1 MDFGLSLL
9 NKLVRLKQ
17 MRFDKS
23 KIQNPKSKIQM
34 RYIPNSPEER
44 DEMLKVVGLGTADE
58 LFRSIPADV
67 QLNRQL
73 KITEPLAEPEVIG
86 AMENFASK
94 NAAARKTSFL
104 GAGVYSH
111 YSPTVVDH
119 LIQRSEFFTS
129 YTPYQPEVSQG
140 TLQYIFEFQTLICQL
155 TGMEVANASMY
166 DGSTAMAEAFL
177 MAQRVTRRD
186 KVVIAQTV
194 HPEYLEVAK
203 TYTQHG
209 DLTIET
215 VHFDQKQGR
224 ILTDE
229 LSKLDDKTAALVV
242 QSPNFFG
249 CIEDLQALADKA
261 HHVGAL
267 FIVVVTEAISF
278 GLLKSPGEC
287 GADIVVG
294 EGQSFGIP
302 MSFGGPHLGLFA
314 TREKYVRNM
323 PGRLAGI
330 AYDKNGNRGFV
341 LTLATREQHI
351 RREKAT
357 SNICTNQGLIAL
369 AATVYM
375 ETMGKKGLQEV
386 AMQNAQKAAYAAKR
400 ISELE
405 NFSLPFSAPRFNEFV
420 VRAPKNASEMLED
433 LHASKDVIGGLA
445 LSRYYSEN
453 PNDFLVCVTE
463 TNTKAQIDNLVE
475 SLQSVV

>member
-1 MDFGLSLL
+1 
-9 NKLVRLKQ
+9 
-17 MRFDKS
+17 
-23 KIQNPKSKIQM
+23 M

-44 DEMLKVVGLGTADE
+44 NEMLKIVGLDSADE
-58 LFRSIPADV
+58 LFRSIPKDV
-67 QLNRQL
+67 QLNRTL
-73 KITEPLAEPEVIG
+73 KITEPLAETEVIG
-86 AMENFASK
+86 TMERLAEMNG
-94 NAAARKTSFL
+94 AARKASFL
-104 GAGVYSH
+104 GAGAYAH
-111 YSPTVVDH
+111 YSPTIVDH

-129 YTPYQPEVSQG
+129 YTPYQPEVTQG
-140 TLQYIFEFQTLICQL
+140 TLQYIFEFQTLVCQL
-155 TGMEVANASMY
+155 TGMDVANASMY

-186 KVVIAQTV
+186 RVIIAETV
-194 HPEYLEVAK
+194 HPEYLQVAK

-215 VHFDQKQGR
+215 VHFDKESGR
-224 ILTDE
+224 ILVDD
-229 LSKLDDKTAALVV
+229 LNKLDDKTAALVI

-249 CIEDLQALADKA
+249 CVEDVKTLADKA
-261 HHVGAL
+261 HEVGAL
-267 FIVVVTEAISF
+267 LIVVVTEAISF

-287 GADIVVG
+287 DADIVVA

-302 MSFGGPHLGLFA
+302 LSYGGPYVGLFA
-314 TREKYVRNM
+314 CKDKYVRNM

-369 AATVYM
+369 AATIYM

-386 AMQNAQKAAYAAKR
+386 AMQNAQKTAYAARR
-400 ISELE
+400 ISEIE
-405 NFSLPFSAPRFNEFV
+405 GFSIPFSAPKFNEFV
-420 VRAPKNASEMLED
+420 VRAPKSAEEIL
-433 LHASKDVIGGLA
+433 SKLLKEKNIIGGLS
-445 LSRYYSEN
+445 LSRYYADN

-463 TNTKAQIDNLVE
+463 LNTKEQIDDLVL
-475 SLQSVV
+475 SLEASL